1 MVSVEPKVFAR
12 QIATIA
18 EAGYRGI
25 ALREAI
31 AHREATG
38 TWPNRSVVLTFDDG
52 FRNFY
57 DEAMPVLTENG
68 FSATVFI
75 VSDYIGRRNDWEVPP
90 AGLGVRDLLTWQQA
104 GELARNGIE
113 IGSHTST
120 HPDLRR
126 VSDSE
131 AQREIAGSRMK
142 IEDHLGQEV
151 VSFAY
156 PFGETNAIAKEYV
169 KKEFQAACTTVLQRA
184 NGKALHSL
192 PRIDM
197 YYLRTQRML
206 QRLLDG
212 QMDWYLNFRRL
223 GRIVRRM
230 IVS

>member
-1 MVSVEPKVFAR
+1 MSVAPKVFGD
-12 QIATIA
+12 QMATIA
-18 EAGYRGI
+18 AAGYRGI
-25 ALREAI
+25 ALREAV

-38 TWPNRSVVLTFDDG
+38 TWPIRSVVLTFDDG

-57 DEAMPVLTENG
+57 DEAMPLLNEKG

-75 VSDYIGRRNDWEVPP
+75 VSDYMGRRNNWEVPP
-90 AGLGVRDLLTWQQA
+90 AGLGIRDLLTWQQA
-104 GELARNGIE
+104 VELAQNGIE
-113 IGSHTST
+113 VGSHTST
-120 HPDLRR
+120 HRDLRR
-126 VSDSE
+126 VSNTE
-131 AQREIAGSRMK
+131 AQQEIAGSRIK

-156 PFGETNAIAKEYV
+156 PFGETSGIATEYV
-169 KKEFQAACTTVLQRA
+169 KKEFRAACTTVLQRA

-197 YYLRTQRML
+197 YYVRTQRML

-212 QMDWYLNFRRL
+212 EMDWYLSFRCL
-223 GRIVRRM
+223 GRSVRRM

>member
-1 MVSVEPKVFAR
+1 
-12 QIATIA
+12 
-18 EAGYRGI
+18 
-25 ALREAI
+25 
-31 AHREATG
+31 
-38 TWPNRSVVLTFDDG
+38 
-52 FRNFY
+52 
-57 DEAMPVLTENG
+57 MPVLTENG

-90 AGLGVRDLLTWQQA
+90 VGLGVRDLLTWQQA